1 MSVAFKESTSKN
13 FSLRL
18 SLEDQARLER
28 LAARLSVDRTGA
40 LRLLIR
46 RAAVGLAQDGRF
58 TTVERGRA
66 GRDFPVRLVRG
77 GNHGGR
83 SYSVAR

>member
-1 MSVAFKESTSKN
+1 MSDTSKS

-18 SLEDQARLER
+18 SPEDHLRLEQVAER
-28 LAARLSVDRTGA
+28 FALDRTGA

-58 TTVERGRA
+58 TTVEHGRT
-66 GRDFPVRLVRG
+66 GREFPVRLIERG
-77 GNHGGR
+77 VDDR
-83 SYSVAR
+83 L

>member
-1 MSVAFKESTSKN
+1 MSDATKN

-18 SLEDQARLER
+18 SLEDQVRLEQV
-28 LAARLSVDRTGA
+28 AARFALDRTGA

-66 GRDFPVRLVRG
+66 GREIPVRLIERG
-77 GNHGGR
+77 VDDR
-83 SYSVAR
+83 L

>member
-1 MSVAFKESTSKN
+1 MSDASKT

-18 SLEDQARLER
+18 SPEDHVRLEQV
-28 LAARLSVDRTGA
+28 AARFALDRTGT

-46 RAAVGLAQDGRF
+46 RAAVGLAADGRF

-66 GRDFPVRLVRG
+66 GREFPVRLIEKGVDDRL
-77 GNHGGR
+77 
-83 SYSVAR
+83 

>member
-1 MSVAFKESTSKN
+1 MSDASKS

-18 SLEDQARLER
+18 SPEDHLRLEQV
-28 LAARLSVDRTGA
+28 AARFALDRTGV

-46 RAAVGLAQDGRF
+46 RAAVGLAADGRF

-66 GRDFPVRLVRG
+66 GREIPVRLIERG
-77 GNHGGR
+77 VDDR
-83 SYSVAR
+83 L

>member
-1 MSVAFKESTSKN
+1 MSDTSKS

-18 SLEDQARLER
+18 SPEDHLRLEQV
-28 LAARLSVDRTGA
+28 AARFALDRTGV

-46 RAAVGLAQDGRF
+46 RAAVVLAVDGRF

-66 GRDFPVRLVRG
+66 GREFPVRLIERG
-77 GNHGGR
+77 VDDR
-83 SYSVAR
+83 L

>member
-1 MSVAFKESTSKN
+1 MSEPSKS

-18 SLEDQARLER
+18 SPEDHVRLEQV
-28 LAARLSVDRTGA
+28 AARFALDRTGA

-46 RAAVGLAQDGRF
+46 RAAVALAVDGRF

-66 GRDFPVRLVRG
+66 GREIPVRLIERNG
-77 GNHGGR
+77 DDR
-83 SYSVAR
+83 L